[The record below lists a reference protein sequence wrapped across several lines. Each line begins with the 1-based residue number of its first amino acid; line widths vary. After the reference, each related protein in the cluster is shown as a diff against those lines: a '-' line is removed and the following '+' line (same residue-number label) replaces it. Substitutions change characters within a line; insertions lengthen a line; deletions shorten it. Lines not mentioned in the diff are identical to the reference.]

1 MSGPSWV
8 TCTGEANLTAR
19 LPGGRQ
25 VRGKTRVVVD
35 QRVGQ
40 ATPAPCGTSDVSRS
54 IAVRVRPPRNTGL
67 SILTVRVMGQPL
79 TRSSDRQS
87 LAQRLKSQ
95 FLVQPVAHRPANHPA
110 REEIQDHGQ
119 VEPALTRPHVRE
131 ILSANSEGWR
141 QRSKAGHARLG
152 TRPSVQPVYDPQDV
166 HRSRR
171 THLLEAGLQEPD
183 IPAPAHSEYPHTL

>member
-67 SILTVRVMGQPL
+67 SILTVGVMGQPL
-79 TRSSDRQS
+79 TRYSDRQS
-87 LAQRLKSQ
+87 LAQRLQRQLLCS
-95 FLVQPVAHRPANHPA
+95 RS
-110 REEIQDHGQ
+110 
-119 VEPALTRPHVRE
+119 LT
-131 ILSANSEGWR
+131 A
-141 QRSKAGHARLG
+141 Q
-152 TRPSVQPVYDPQDV
+152 
-166 HRSRR
+166 
-171 THLLEAGLQEPD
+171 
-183 IPAPAHSEYPHTL
+183 

>member
-25 VRGKTRVVVD
+25 VRGKTRMAVD

-67 SILTVRVMGQPL
+67 SILTVSMYDMGAAFRNGLKKSVTLEHRKDFIQKA
-79 TRSSDRQS
+79 T
-87 LAQRLKSQ
+87 AQRL
-95 FLVQPVAHRPANHPA
+95 
-110 REEIQDHGQ
+110 
-119 VEPALTRPHVRE
+119 VEF
-131 ILSANSEGWR
+131 
-141 QRSKAGHARLG
+141 AGG
-152 TRPSVQPVYDPQDV
+152 ETQY
-166 HRSRR
+166 
-171 THLLEAGLQEPD
+171 
-183 IPAPAHSEYPHTL
+183 I

>member
-25 VRGKTRVVVD
+25 VRGKTRMAVD

-54 IAVRVRPPRNTGL
+54 IAVRVRPPTNTGL
-67 SILTVRVMGQPL
+67 SILTVRVVGQPL

-87 LAQRLKSQ
+87 LAQRLESQ
-95 FLVQPVAHRPANHPA
+95 FLVQPVTHRPANHPPG
-110 REEIQDHGQ
+110 EEIENHGQ
-119 VEPALTRPHVRE
+119 VEPALTRPHVRK
-131 ILSANSEGWR
+131 IRVPFLVRACG
-141 QRSKAGHARLG
+141 
-152 TRPSVQPVYDPQDV
+152 
-166 HRSRR
+166 
-171 THLLEAGLQEPD
+171 
-183 IPAPAHSEYPHTL
+183 